1 MRAARLAA
9 GGAHR
14 VSVLLRAT
22 LASSD
27 GVGDGSGVGPWPPRL
42 LAIGL
47 VGLVAS
53 CAVPRPPAPART
65 SGSTGCVRPAQWVVP
80 ATHRERAASEVMAS
94 AARSRIVLLGELHDR
109 ADHHR
114 WQLQTVAA
122 LAARRPV
129 VLGFE
134 MFPRRTQGVLDRWVA
149 GELDDG
155 ALLRESDWP
164 RVWGF
169 RASLYLPL
177 FEFAR
182 LNRVPMRG
190 LNVDRALVSRVG
202 RDGWAAVPA
211 AEREGIS
218 DPAPPVHAYRAMLAE
233 AMAAHGPEAAG
244 SDASLQRFVEAQLTW
259 DRALAEG
266 LVEATRAN
274 PRALVVGI
282 MGTGHLEHGYGVPHQ
297 LAALGEHDVTV
308 LLPWDT
314 DRDCAQLTPD
324 LADAVFGVAPAV
336 ETADHGPHLG
346 VVLAPARDGV
356 RVAGVTPGSVASAAG
371 LRRDD
376 VIVEA
381 AGMRTPT
388 LADLRAI
395 VDAQAPG
402 TWLPLRVRHGRRTR
416 EIVARFPRPS

>member
-1 MRAARLAA
+1 
-9 GGAHR
+9 
-14 VSVLLRAT
+14 
-22 LASSD
+22 
-27 GVGDGSGVGPWPPRL
+27 VGPWPRRL
-42 LAIGL
+42 LATGL

-53 CAVPRPPAPART
+53 CAGPRAPVPART
-65 SGSTGCVRPAQWVVP
+65 GGQTGCVSAAHWVVP
-80 ATHRERAASEVMAS
+80 ATRRERPAPEVIRD

-109 ADHHR
+109 ADHHS

-134 MFPRRTQGVLDRWVA
+134 MFPRRTQAVLDRWVA
-149 GELDDG
+149 GELDDA
-155 ALLRESDWP
+155 ALLRETDWP

-169 RASLYLPL
+169 PAALYLPL

-182 LNRVPMRG
+182 LNRAPMRA

-202 RDGWAAVPA
+202 REGWAAVPA
-211 AEREGIS
+211 GEREGVS
-218 DPAPPVHAYRAMLAE
+218 DPAPPAPGYRSTLAE
-233 AMAAHGPEAAG
+233 AMAAHGGAAAP
-244 SDASLQRFVEAQLTW
+244 SDAGLQRFVEAQLTW

-266 LVEATRAN
+266 LVAAAREH
-274 PRALVVGI
+274 PDALIVGI

-297 LAALGEHDVTV
+297 LAALGEHDVRV

-324 LADAVFGVAPAV
+324 LADAVFGIAP
-336 ETADHGPHLG
+336 TAGAPDHGPHLG
-346 VVLAPARDGV
+346 VTLAPAREGV
-356 RVAGVTPGSVASAAG
+356 RVAEVTAGSVAAAAG
-371 LRRDD
+371 LRRGD

-381 AGMRTPT
+381 AGTRTATP
-388 LADLRAI
+388 ADLRA
-395 VDAQAPG
+395 VVEAQAPG
-402 TWLPLRVRHGRRTR
+402 TWLPLRVRRGGRTR